1 MSSRDQRSDTVMA
14 LNALSRDPG
23 AREGA
28 GLDAINPLPF
38 IAGALLSA
46 YGLKRRGVLGYFLT
60 GVGVGVAYRAA
71 RDEQLFEQDWQRRL
85 LHTAAREMAPIQH
98 TIAINRS
105 PAEVYAFWR
114 EIENLAIYLPRIHN
128 IERIDDARSTWSFK
142 GPGDMLLKSEVE
154 LIDDQPERLLVW
166 RAIEPSDIFHEGWVS
181 FAPIEG
187 GAATEVDL
195 HLRVLAPGGKTG
207 ARLVELLGRM
217 GPLSPAGD
225 LARIREVL
233 EAGIPDRVE
242 AASSTLH

>member
-14 LNALSRDPG
+14 LNALSREPG
-23 AREGA
+23 ARGGVGFE
-28 GLDAINPLPF
+28 AINPLPF

-46 YGLKRRGVLGYFLT
+46 YGLKRRGIFGYFLT
-60 GVGVGVAYRAA
+60 GIGVGVAYRAA
-71 RDEQLFEQDWQRRL
+71 LEEQLFENDWQRRL
-85 LHTAAREMAPIQH
+85 LHTAAREMAPIH
-98 TIAINRS
+98 RTITINRA

-114 EIENLAIYLPRIHN
+114 EVENLAVYLPRIHD
-128 IERIDDARSTWSFK
+128 IDRIDDARSTWSFK
-142 GPGDMLLKSEVE
+142 GPGDIVLKSEVE
-154 LIDDQPERLLVW
+154 IIDDQPERLLVW
-166 RAIEPSDIFHEGWVS
+166 RAVEPSDLFHEGWVS
-181 FAPIEG
+181 FAPVEG

-195 HLRVLAPGGKTG
+195 HLRVLAPGGKAG

-217 GPLSPAGD
+217 GPLSPAGE